1 MKNQKIWHQTSK
13 LNSQSQM
20 PAIFLD
26 KDGTLIEN
34 VPNNVAP
41 QLIEMKIG
49 AIEGLKILSKAGYKL
64 IVITNQSG
72 VARDYFPES
81 PLIGVK
87 ARLNEILEKAGLSL
101 DGFYYCPHHPNGVIE
116 LLQKCFV
123 VESRV

>member
-49 AIEGLKILSKAGYKL
+49 AIEGLQILNPS
-64 IVITNQSG
+64 
-72 VARDYFPES
+72 
-81 PLIGVK
+81 
-87 ARLNEILEKAGLSL
+87 
-101 DGFYYCPHHPNGVIE
+101 C
-116 LLQKCFV
+116 
-123 VESRV
+123 